1 MDQEKPTEKE
11 LDTVRVVQA
20 IQKSKEKKEEREKE
34 KTVCLF
40 MDSHGR
46 KKYDRLLHYGYS
58 DTLCKIKILIE
69 YTGSVL
75 LKNE

>member
-40 MDSHGR
+40 MDFHCR
-46 KKYDRLLHYGYS
+46 KK
-58 DTLCKIKILIE
+58 
-69 YTGSVL
+69 
-75 LKNE
+75 